1 MALLEGNLF
10 SAVLGRQ
17 VSYTV
22 VMPHDVCEEPAWGY
36 PVLYLLHARGDDRH
50 SWLTRSNIER
60 YASERG
66 IVVVMPD
73 CGSGIYCDAKFGE
86 KQLTFIIEELPE
98 KLGRMLR
105 LSYTRENTFIGGVSM
120 GGYGAIKCALLSPE
134 RFSGCI
140 AISPVTEISAYVQ
153 YTADR
158 GELPMWQ
165 GVFGNDLAIP
175 RDDDLYILAENISSF
190 IHISP
195 KIYIACGKKDELY
208 AQNIRFKNHLDSRHV
223 DFTFEQAQADHEWSF
238 WDVAIQ
244 YGMNAIIPSAR

>member
-17 VSYTV
+17 VSYSV
-22 VMPHDVCEEPAWGY
+22 VMPHDVCEEPSWGY
-36 PVLYLLHARGDDRH
+36 PVLYLLHARGDDHR
-50 SWLTRSNIER
+50 SWLSRSNIER

-66 IVVVMPD
+66 IAVVMPD
-73 CGSGIYCDAKFGE
+73 CGSGIYCDTKYGD
-86 KQLTFIIEELPE
+86 KQLTFLIEELPE
-98 KLGRMLR
+98 KLGRMLH
-105 LSYTRENTFIGGVSM
+105 LAYTRENTFIGGVSM

-158 GELPMWQ
+158 GELTMWQ
-165 GVFGNDLAIP
+165 GVFGSDLAIP
-175 RDDDLYILAENISSF
+175 RDDDLYILADNISSF

-195 KIYIACGKKDELY
+195 KIYIACGKNDELY

-223 DFTFEQAQADHEWSF
+223 DFTFEQAQAGHEWSF
-238 WDVAIQ
+238 WDVAVQ